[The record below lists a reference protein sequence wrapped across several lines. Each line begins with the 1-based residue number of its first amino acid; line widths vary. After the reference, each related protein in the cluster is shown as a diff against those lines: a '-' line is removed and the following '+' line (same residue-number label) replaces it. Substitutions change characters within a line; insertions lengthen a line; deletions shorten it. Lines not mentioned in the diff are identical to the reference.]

1 MEAERFF
8 GFHIPSQTMGG
19 QVFALLLSVIV
30 GGVIGFERERRGQPA
45 GLRTHAL
52 VCVGAALIA
61 IVSQGYG
68 NGLAG
73 RIQDSPARVAA
84 NVVVGIGFLGAGA
97 IVREGMSI
105 RGLTTAASIWV
116 VAAMGMAIGTSP
128 RLGEV
133 ACICFIIVLTTLTLL
148 NRFEQILKLKGRF
161 REMEIGVNPALLRPD
176 RLLQI
181 LEERRIGVLSFQL
194 ETQKSAQGEPYT
206 QVRLR
211 VRVPDDFDLVAFQH
225 HVVNLDGIVSCTV
238 EA

>member
-1 MEAERFF
+1 MESERFF
-8 GFHIPSQTMGG
+8 GLYIASQTVIG
-19 QVFALLLSVIV
+19 QVFALLLATIV
-30 GGVIGFERERRGQPA
+30 GAIIGYERERRGQPA

-97 IVREGMSI
+97 IVREGMTI

-133 ACICFIIVLTTLTLL
+133 ACVCFLVVLTTLTLL
-148 NRFEQILKLKGRF
+148 NRFEQFLKIKGRILDI
-161 REMEIGVNPALLRPD
+161 EISVVSSELTPDQLLAILQGQGMRILAFHLEKLAGVQENP
-176 RLLQI
+176 I
-181 LEERRIGVLSFQL
+181 V
-194 ETQKSAQGEPYT
+194 
-206 QVRLR
+206 QVRMR
-211 VRVPDDFDLVAFQH
+211 VRVPDSFELLSFQRFLVQQKG
-225 HVVNLDGIVSCTV
+225 VVACSV
-238 EA
+238 E